1 MLENLLKIQL
11 IDILSVDSPEP
22 RSGFSKDKIE
32 TLANS
37 FLTVGGNS
45 QPILVQRLD
54 FDSFTVVSGHLEYY
68 AAVRAR
74 EINDDFEMINAIII
88 TPENEAQI
96 KHQYDYLNTV
106 QESSATNSLE
116 HSLNKN
122 EIANLEKN
130 LLAHLQDQLKFE
142 VSRLENNL
150 SRNLEQKFD
159 GVKILVPR
167 DEDHL
172 EAFNVSDFK
181 ILVDKLGSAGFTGKK
196 GQKMATA
203 IIQERKK
210 SRFSSLGEIINRVR
224 LQNKNRAITE
234 TSMVK
239 ILDAWNRFI
248 DVEETK

>member
-32 TLANS
+32 ALANS

-88 TPENEAQI
+88 TSENEVQI

-106 QESSATNSLE
+106 
-116 HSLNKN
+116 K
-122 EIANLEKN
+122 
-130 LLAHLQDQLKFE
+130 
-142 VSRLENNL
+142 
-150 SRNLEQKFD
+150 
-159 GVKILVPR
+159 
-167 DEDHL
+167 
-172 EAFNVSDFK
+172 
-181 ILVDKLGSAGFTGKK
+181 
-196 GQKMATA
+196 
-203 IIQERKK
+203 
-210 SRFSSLGEIINRVR
+210 
-224 LQNKNRAITE
+224 
-234 TSMVK
+234 
-239 ILDAWNRFI
+239 
-248 DVEETK
+248 